1 MFKQAMLIAMVL
13 LEMAAGALRSRRNRA
28 ILIAVVLLL
37 TCTTAYGLWRLCR
50 TDPNL
55 KHVQQLQAKLSDPKL
70 STQERVKRM
79 QELGKAME
87 PLNQEQRRQA
97 MRSGGEQMRREWG
110 RRAAIYAA
118 LPPDK
123 KEAFLDQQLAEMQRM
138 REAMR
143 AAAQQAGRQANA
155 GNAGNAQGGRQ
166 GPNQPNAKR
175 GNQGRVAGQGRMD
188 GAKRFLDS
196 TTPAERGQ
204 GEIYMQDL
212 MQRAAQNGTP
222 MPFGG
227 RGGGGGF
234 F

>member
-1 MFKQAMLIAMVL
+1 MLIAMVL

-28 ILIAVVLLL
+28 ILIVVVLLL
-37 TCTTAYGLWRLCR
+37 TCTTALGIWKICR

-70 STQERVKRM
+70 SAQERAKRM

-87 PLNQEQRRQA
+87 PLTRAQREEA
-97 MRSGGEQMRREWG
+97 WRSRGEQMRREWG

-123 KEAFLDQQLAEMQRM
+123 KEAFLDQQLAEMQKM
-138 REAMR
+138 RDAMR
-143 AAAQQAGRQANA
+143 AARQQAGQQ
-155 GNAGNAQGGRQ
+155 GNAANAQGGGQ
-166 GPNQPNAKR
+166 GPNQRNGAQ

-196 TTPAERGQ
+196 STPAERAQGQ
-204 GEIYMQDL
+204 IYRQAL

-227 RGGGGGF
+227 RGGGGGGGF

>member
-1 MFKQAMLIAMVL
+1 MLKQAMLIAAVL

-28 ILIAVVLLL
+28 ILVAVVLLL
-37 TCTTAYGLWRLCR
+37 TCTTALGVWSLCR

-55 KHVQQLQAKLSDPKL
+55 KKVQQLQARLADPKL
-70 STQERVKRM
+70 STQERASRM
-79 QELGKAME
+79 VELGKAME
-87 PLNQEQRRQA
+87 PLTRAQREQARRS
-97 MRSGGEQMRREWG
+97 RGEQMRREWG

-138 REAMR
+138 MAAMR
-143 AAAQQAGRQANA
+143 AAAQQAGQQANA
-155 GNAGNAQGGRQ
+155 GNPQGGGQGR
-166 GPNQPNAKR
+166 GPNQPNANR

-196 TTPAERGQ
+196 STPAERAQGQ
-204 GEIYMQDL
+204 IYMQAL
-212 MQRAAQNGTP
+212 QQRAAQNGTP

>member
-1 MFKQAMLIAMVL
+1 
-13 LEMAAGALRSRRNRA
+13 
-28 ILIAVVLLL
+28 
-37 TCTTAYGLWRLCR
+37 
-50 TDPNL
+50 
-55 KHVQQLQAKLSDPKL
+55 
-70 STQERVKRM
+70 
-79 QELGKAME
+79 
-87 PLNQEQRRQA
+87 
-97 MRSGGEQMRREWG
+97 MRREWG

-138 REAMR
+138 MAAMR
-143 AAAQQAGRQANA
+143 AAAQQAGQQANA
-155 GNAGNAQGGRQ
+155 GNPQGGGQGR
-166 GPNQPNAKR
+166 GPNQPNANR

-196 TTPAERGQ
+196 STPAERAQGQ
-204 GEIYMQDL
+204 IYMQAL
-212 MQRAAQNGTP
+212 QQRAAQNGTP